1 MRPVLPGDVAAAAC
15 ALLALPA
22 QDRPDAMLRMVARAN
37 MADRY
42 RYVTGRAHP
51 KWGNGSLAAVARK
64 MPREQEPYQDDPDY
78 CDCML
83 TIFAAL
89 RTQRYV

>member
-15 ALLALPA
+15 ALLALPSH
-22 QDRPDAMLRMVARAN
+22 DRPDAMVKMVARAH

-42 RYVTGRAHP
+42 RYVTGCAHP
-51 KWGNGSLAAVARK
+51 IWGNGSLAAVARSL
-64 MPREQEPYQDDPDY
+64 PREQEPYQDDPDY

-83 TIFAAL
+83 TVFAAL
-89 RTQRYV
+89 KTQKS

>member
-15 ALLALPA
+15 ALLALQPP
-22 QDRPDAMLRMVARAN
+22 DRPDAMVKMMAHAN

-42 RYVTGRAHP
+42 RFVTGRAHP
-51 KWGNGSLAAVARK
+51 RWGNGSLAAVARNL
-64 MPREQEPYQDDPDY
+64 PREQEPYQDDPEY

-83 TIFAAL
+83 TVYAAL
-89 RTQRYV
+89 KTHRN